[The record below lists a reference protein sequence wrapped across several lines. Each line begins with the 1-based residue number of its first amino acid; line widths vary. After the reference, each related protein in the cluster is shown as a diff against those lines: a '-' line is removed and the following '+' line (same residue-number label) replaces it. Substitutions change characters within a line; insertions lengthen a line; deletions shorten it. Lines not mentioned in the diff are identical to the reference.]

1 MKCMRFELNQ
11 TFPELK
17 IKEDQYKGGAI
28 NITKKKKKR
37 KNKAQY
43 VPIIQ

>member
-1 MKCMRFELNQ
+1 MKCMRLELNQ

-28 NITKKKKKR
+28 NITKKKKW
-37 KNKAQY
+37 KNKAQF